1 MASPVRCV
9 PGRLVLAFA
18 VACAC
23 VTGAAHAASIEQV
36 ISPASLVLASQGSR
50 EVAALDGKPVL
61 YCGLRAFEA
70 WAAPLV
76 GQTVRSTP
84 DVGMTVSVD
93 AKEVSLAGL
102 MVRSGWLRPDELDD
116 DAQAAMTEGRGG
128 WACAQA
134 VTPFE
139 LLHTSVDPKVLAG
152 IALNESAYNGR
163 AWPWTLNV
171 AGRGYFFRSR
181 EDAVGAIRKLI
192 AAGRCDFDVGIM
204 QVNWCYHRQ
213 RFASPWEALAPAT
226 NVRVAEDILNE
237 NYSRTH
243 SVAKAIAW
251 YHSANPAP
259 GSAYLARFVRHIN
272 QINAGL

>member
-1 MASPVRCV
+1 MASQVRRALPLRV
-9 PGRLVLAFA
+9 FTIAAAFA
-18 VACAC
+18 W
-23 VTGAAHAASIEQV
+23 GSLAHAASIEQV
-36 ISPASLVLASQGSR
+36 ISPVALVLTSEGAR
-50 EVAALDGKPVL
+50 EVAAIDGQPVL
-61 YCGLRAFEA
+61 YCGLQAFEA

-84 DVGMTVSVD
+84 GTGMTVSVD
-93 AKEVSLAGL
+93 ARDQSLAGL
-102 MVRSGWLRPDELDD
+102 MIRSGWLRPVELDD

-152 IALNESAYNGR
+152 IALNESAYHGR

-181 EDAVGAIRKLI
+181 EDAMGAIRSLI

-204 QVNWCYHRQ
+204 QINWCWHRQ
-213 RFASPWEALAPAT
+213 RFASPWDALAPAA

-243 SVAKAIAW
+243 SIAKAIAW
-251 YHSANPAP
+251 YHSANPVP

>member
-1 MASPVRCV
+1 MASQVRRALPLRV
-9 PGRLVLAFA
+9 FTIAAAFA
-18 VACAC
+18 W
-23 VTGAAHAASIEQV
+23 GSLAHAASIEQV
-36 ISPASLVLASQGSR
+36 ISPVALVLTSEGAR
-50 EVAALDGKPVL
+50 EVAAIDGQPVL
-61 YCGLRAFEA
+61 YCGLQAFEA

-84 DVGMTVSVD
+84 GTGMTVSVD
-93 AKEVSLAGL
+93 ARDQSLAGL
-102 MVRSGWLRPDELDD
+102 MIRSGWLRPVELND

-152 IALNESAYNGR
+152 IALNESAYHGR

-181 EDAVGAIRKLI
+181 EDAMGAIRSLI

-204 QVNWCYHRQ
+204 QINWCWHRQ
-213 RFASPWEALAPAT
+213 RFASPWDALAPAT

-243 SVAKAIAW
+243 SIAKAIAW
-251 YHSANPAP
+251 YHSANPVP

>member
-1 MASPVRCV
+1 MHRALPLRVFTIAA
-9 PGRLVLAFA
+9 AFA
-18 VACAC
+18 W
-23 VTGAAHAASIEQV
+23 GSLAHAASIEQV
-36 ISPASLVLASQGSR
+36 ISPVALVLTSEGAR
-50 EVAALDGKPVL
+50 EVAAIDGQPVL
-61 YCGLRAFEA
+61 YCGLQAFEA

-84 DVGMTVSVD
+84 GTGMTVSVD
-93 AKEVSLAGL
+93 ARDQSLAGL
-102 MVRSGWLRPDELDD
+102 MIRSGWLRPVELDD

-152 IALNESAYNGR
+152 IALNESAYHGR

-181 EDAVGAIRKLI
+181 EDAMGAIRSLI

-204 QVNWCYHRQ
+204 QINWCWHRQ
-213 RFASPWEALAPAT
+213 RFASPWDALAPAT

-243 SVAKAIAW
+243 SIAKAIAW
-251 YHSANPAP
+251 YHSANTVP